1 MKNSILNW
9 IVKKSNNKLD
19 KEDIIWGFAT
29 GLVWA
34 IAMGLVWGIVVGII
48 LGFTAGLV
56 IWFSAGLGSLIG
68 INIIYFFK
76 DLPTNWV
83 LLIIILLVLNFIG
96 PEYYLSKPK
105 KKENKFNFT
114 VKRKLISLAVS
125 VFLVIQV
132 LGSIS
137 TYKELEPQI
146 KTYFPEILKWIG
158 YLGVN
163 LISLLILL
171 IVVLEIVGYFWIKLN
186 KVKHR

>member
-1 MKNSILNW
+1 MCH
-9 IVKKSNNKLD
+9 
-19 KEDIIWGFAT
+19 GACRGT
-29 GLVWA
+29 CH
-34 IAMGLVWGIVVGII
+34 
-48 LGFTAGLV
+48 GLV